1 MIFCT
6 DNESESTGGLP
17 LWCVS
22 LYCKVLSLNKS
33 HNMKMFDHI
42 DIFLFLNFINLN
54 LFMIFIITLY
64 YY

>member
-33 HNMKMFDHI
+33 HNIKMFNHI
-42 DIFLFLNFINLN
+42 DIFLNFINSN
-54 LFMIFIITLY
+54 LFMIIIITLY